1 MRLSTWLSI
10 ETTTIEKMQ
19 PTLLYVDDRY
29 SNPFLR
35 ACCAEAVISSASC
48 NSRQSNTLMVSFS
61 TGSFKPD
68 EPGSNNPAAIH

>member
-1 MRLSTWLSI
+1 
-10 ETTTIEKMQ
+10 MQ
-19 PTLLYVDDRY
+19 PILFTDYTKLIIRMLKYRCF
-29 SNPFLR
+29 NPFLR

-68 EPGSNNPAAIH
+68 DPGSNNPAAIH